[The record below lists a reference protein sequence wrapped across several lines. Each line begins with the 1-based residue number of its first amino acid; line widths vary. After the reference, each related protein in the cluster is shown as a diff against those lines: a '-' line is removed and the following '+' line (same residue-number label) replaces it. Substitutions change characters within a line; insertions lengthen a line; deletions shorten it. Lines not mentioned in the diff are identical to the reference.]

1 MGMSTSAYHFYG
13 VNVPADQWLERWAS
27 AEGERLDVAISAVK
41 DQAPDVGWLT
51 AGGYDRDM
59 LFLCI
64 RQEGVSTEVELGTF
78 KVVRPSV
85 SPDPGWD
92 AQLLAVV
99 QSMGYRQ
106 TGAPGWITVPDVS

>member
-41 DQAPDVGWLT
+41 DQAPEVGWLS
-51 AGGYDRDM
+51 AGDYDRDM

-64 RQEGVSTEVELGTF
+64 RQEGVSAEVPLGEF
-78 KVVRPSV
+78 LVGGSRAE
-85 SPDPGWD
+85 DLGWD

-106 TGAPGWITVPDVS
+106 TGIPGWITVPDVS